1 MDFVS
6 IKVGFNVFW
15 EYGWILD
22 FAFDHKQFYK
32 FVGVEKLNLLLQQT
46 IKVRIRASESELMC
60 NR

>member
-15 EYGWILD
+15 EYGWVLD

-32 FVGVEKLNLLLQQT
+32 FVGVERLNLLLQQT
-46 IKVRIRASESELMC
+46 IEV
-60 NR
+60 